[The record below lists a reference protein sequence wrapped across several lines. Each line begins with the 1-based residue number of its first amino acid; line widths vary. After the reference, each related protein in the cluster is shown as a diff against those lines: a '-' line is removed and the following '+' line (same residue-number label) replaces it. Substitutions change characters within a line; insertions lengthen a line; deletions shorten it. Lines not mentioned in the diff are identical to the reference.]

1 MSKTDNTY
9 IYYFYET
16 CYGIMM
22 GSQPWH
28 YECDIVYNL
37 LEIFFPSTVQF
48 WYVLSETDERTHGA
62 QQRVQ

>member
-1 MSKTDNTY
+1 MRFAIWDN
-9 IYYFYET
+9 
-16 CYGIMM
+16 YGMT
-22 GSQPWH
+22 SQPWH

-37 LEIFFPSTVQF
+37 LEIFFPSPVQF